1 MNTYQDLRDALPS
14 DLPFGVREALI
25 GNVVVGNLSPEFA
38 VTFGRKLAEAI
49 RNVADQKNS

>member
-1 MNTYQDLRDALPS
+1 MKTEDLREALS

-25 GNVVVGNLSPEFA
+25 GNVVIGAFSEHFA

-49 RNVADQKNS
+49 RNAEQNQKNS